1 MEEAILPAPSTMA
14 VILNRLGFRLRNV
27 VKSKPLKKVPQTDAI
42 FAKVQKKTG
51 KPSET
56 AR

>member
-1 MEEAILPAPSTMA
+1 MA

-42 FAKVQKKTG
+42 FANVKKKTG